1 MKFYIVKNL
10 NGVSDVKRATAI
22 QTGETAVMTT
32 ETLISGREISE
43 TEYLSYDVG
52 AVTKESV
59 DPIVEL
65 REMIE
70 ELALAVLQSDGA
82 VANV

>member
-10 NGVSDVKRATAI
+10 NGVSNVKRATEI
-22 QTGETAVMTT
+22 KTGEVAVMTT
-32 ETLISGREISE
+32 ETLVSGREITE
-43 TEYLSYDVG
+43 TEYLSYDIG
-52 AVTKESV
+52 AETKELV
-59 DPIVEL
+59 DPITEI